1 MKRKILKNTDL
12 VMGQKM
18 IEDAIENLRGE
29 DIFKKMKQK
38 KEQELMKKQWEDTIL
53 NKKDLK
59 EANKIFE

>member
-18 IEDAIENLRGE
+18 IEDAVENLRGE

>member
-29 DIFKKMKQK
+29 DIFKKMQQK

>member
-18 IEDAIENLRGE
+18 IEDAVENLRGE

-38 KEQELMKKQWEDTIL
+38 KE
-53 NKKDLK
+53 
-59 EANKIFE
+59 